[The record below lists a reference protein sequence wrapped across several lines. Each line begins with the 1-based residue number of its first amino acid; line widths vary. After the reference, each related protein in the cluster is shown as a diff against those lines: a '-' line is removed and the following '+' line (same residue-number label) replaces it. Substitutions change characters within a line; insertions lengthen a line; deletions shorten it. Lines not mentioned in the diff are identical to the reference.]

1 MKSFAPILAMLLL
14 VSSASAHTGTG
25 KAYDGN
31 NNAVAITEAEEVS
44 YMSLCHSEGAYLAHM
59 GTHNIIRDWNYST
72 RTSLLKSRRRIT
84 KRVVVKRIRRVAV
97 TR

>member
-1 MKSFAPILAMLLL
+1 MKSFAPILAMLFVAMLFVAS
-14 VSSASAHTGTG
+14 VSARTG
-25 KAYDGN
+25 KAYGN

-72 RTSLLKSRRRIT
+72 RTSLLKSRRKIT
-84 KRVVVKRIRRVAV
+84 KRVVVLRRVAV

>member
-1 MKSFAPILAMLLL
+1 MLF
-14 VSSASAHTGTG
+14 VASASAHTF

>member
-1 MKSFAPILAMLLL
+1 MKSFAPILAMLVL
-14 VSSASAHTGTG
+14 VSSASAQSF
-25 KAYDGN
+25 KAYGNN

-59 GTHNIIRDWNYST
+59 VTYNIIIIRDWNYST

-84 KRVVVKRIRRVAV
+84 KRVVVIRIRRVAV

>member
-1 MKSFAPILAMLLL
+1 MLF
-14 VSSASAHTGTG
+14 VASASAHTF

-59 GTHNIIRDWNYST
+59 
-72 RTSLLKSRRRIT
+72 
-84 KRVVVKRIRRVAV
+84 V
-97 TR
+97 TYTNDH